1 MTTKRSLSSTRRA
14 AGAKGLRAR
23 WGGRSAKATAC
34 LRVYPDDAAEIRKL
48 AKIARKLPADVVAAL
63 VKQADLHPP
72 ERPQG
77 SRHDFIIIDDPQPA
91 VKTGS

>member
-1 MTTKRSLSSTRRA
+1 MTRGKLSKVRREV
-14 AGAKGLRAR
+14 GAKGLAAR

-34 LRVYPDDAAEIRKL
+34 LRVYPDDAAKIRKL

-63 VKQADLHPP
+63 VKQAELHPP